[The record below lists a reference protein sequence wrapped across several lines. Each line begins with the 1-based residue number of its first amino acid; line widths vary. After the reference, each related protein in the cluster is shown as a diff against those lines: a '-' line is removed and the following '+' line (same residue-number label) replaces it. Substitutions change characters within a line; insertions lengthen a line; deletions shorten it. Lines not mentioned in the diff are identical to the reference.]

1 MPDHD
6 AAQAHPLDEGR
17 LSDESHRLVVDQTGA
32 PFILIDRDGRIRY
45 AGGLVELAVGWRAE
59 ELIGL
64 SIDEFLVGDQV
75 GLAAEAL
82 AEVELG
88 GRRGAGVPMVFALR
102 QPDGGSRW
110 VEIAA
115 RSFLDEP
122 SLASIALRVTSWEPQ
137 HHLGD
142 FLVALLEEPKLD
154 AVLVPLVRSIA
165 ASTDALGVAVHH
177 GFDGSSFAGAVPSW
191 DGGADLAT
199 GGAPWCDV
207 AATSSPIWLEGPQV
221 PEGPPGARSCWSR
234 PIPASDAVAP
244 GVLSV
249 WWATDGRPLLG
260 HRHVLDRAAGY
271 VSLALVRTAEHQRLQ
286 HLAGHDALTG
296 VANRAAFRTHLAAA
310 LAIGERD
317 LALAFCDLDRFKPVN
332 DTYGHRAGD
341 KVLVEVAARLRSR
354 LRVGD
359 ELARI
364 GGDEFTVL
372 LRNVPD
378 AAVAAQLADR
388 LLLSVEEPFPVTD
401 GEVRVGMSVG
411 IALARGLPNADDL
424 LSAAD
429 EALYACKRSGG
440 GGRAIVG

>member
-1 MPDHD
+1 VTS
-6 AAQAHPLDEGR
+6 DETPSRRLRGAGQ
-17 LSDESHRLVVDQTGA
+17 LSDEGHRRIVDQTGA
-32 PFILIDRDGRIRY
+32 PFILIDRDGRICH
-45 AGGLVELAVGWRAE
+45 ASGLIELAVGWAADAILGRN
-59 ELIGL
+59 IT
-64 SIDEFLVGDQV
+64 EFLLDDQID
-75 GLAAEAL
+75 LAAEAL
-82 AEVELG
+82 AEVELDDQ
-88 GRRGAGVPMVFALR
+88 RGAGVPMVFALR
-102 QPDGGSRW
+102 RPDGGCRW

-115 RSFLDEP
+115 TSFIDEP
-122 SLASIALRVTSWEPQ
+122 GINGVALKVTSWEPQ
-137 HHLGD
+137 HHLAE

-154 AVLVPLVRSIA
+154 AVLAPLVRSIA
-165 ASTDALGVAVHH
+165 ASTGALGAAVHH
-177 GFDGSSFAGAVPSW
+177 GFDGTAFAGAVPSW
-191 DGGADLAT
+191 DGQPQLPNGA
-199 GGAPWCDV
+199 GPWCEV
-207 AATSSPIWLEGPQV
+207 ASTLSPVWLEGEGV
-221 PEGPPGARSCWSR
+221 PGGPGGAASCWSM
-234 PIPASDAVAP
+234 PIPAGDGVAP

-249 WWATDGRPLLG
+249 WWATSGRPRLG
-260 HRHVLDRAAGY
+260 HRHALDRTAGY

-296 VANRAAFRTHLAAA
+296 VANRASFRAHLAEA
-310 LAIGERD
+310 LAIGEHN
-317 LALAFCDLDRFKPVN
+317 LAVAFCDLDRFKPVN

-341 KVLVEVAARLRSR
+341 NVLVEVAARLRSR

-378 AAVAAQLADR
+378 ATVAAQLADR
-388 LLLSVEEPFPVTD
+388 LLLAVEEPFPVSD

-411 IALARGLPNADDL
+411 IALAGGMSNADDL

>member
-1 MPDHD
+1 MTHD
-6 AAQAHPLDEGR
+6 ETAPSHPPGVGD
-17 LSDESHRLVVDQTGA
+17 LSDESHRLVVDRTGA
-32 PFILIDRDGRIRY
+32 PFILIDREGRIRH
-45 AGGLVELAVGWRAE
+45 ASGLVELALGWDPG
-59 ELIGL
+59 ELLGRNIT
-64 SIDEFLVGDQV
+64 EFLREDQID
-75 GLAAEAL
+75 LAAEAL

-88 GRRGAGVPMVFALR
+88 GQRGAGVPMVFALR
-102 QPDGGSRW
+102 RPDGGSRW

-115 RSFLDEP
+115 ASFLDRP
-122 SLASIALRVTSWEPQ
+122 DIDAIALKVRSWDSQ
-137 HHLGD
+137 HHLAE
-142 FLVALLEEPKLD
+142 FLVALLEEPDLD
-154 AVLVPLVRSIA
+154 AVLAPLVRSIA
-165 ASTDALGVAVHH
+165 ASTDAAGVAVHH
-177 GFDGSSFAGAVPSW
+177 GFDGTTFAGAVPSW
-191 DGGADLAT
+191 DAGPDLPAGGR
-199 GGAPWCDV
+199 PWCDV
-207 AATSSPIWLEGPQV
+207 AGTSSPVWLEGADAPA
-221 PEGPPGARSCWSR
+221 GPGGAASCWSM

-244 GVLSV
+244 GVLTV
-249 WWATDGRPLLG
+249 WWVNPGRPLLG
-260 HRHVLDRAAGY
+260 HRHVLDRTAGY

-296 VANRAAFRTHLAAA
+296 VANRAAFRTHLARA
-310 LAIGERD
+310 LAIGEHD
-317 LALAFCDLDRFKPVN
+317 LAVAFCDLDRFKPVN

-341 KVLVEVAARLRSR
+341 EVLVEVAARLRSR

-388 LLLSVEEPFPVTD
+388 LLLAVAEPFSVPD

-411 IALARGLPNADDL
+411 IALAGGVSNADDL

-440 GGRAIVG
+440 GGRAVVG